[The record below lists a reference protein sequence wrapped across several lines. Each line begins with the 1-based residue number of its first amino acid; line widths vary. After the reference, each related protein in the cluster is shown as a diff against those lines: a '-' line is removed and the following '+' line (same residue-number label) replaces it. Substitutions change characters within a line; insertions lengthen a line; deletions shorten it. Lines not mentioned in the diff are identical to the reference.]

1 MSFNIYIFPHILFGC
16 LLLSSLLSTVDSNA
30 LEVEDES
37 PFSYDLG
44 AENGPQNWGN
54 LHPNWTLCATGQ
66 SQSPA
71 NIVDYTVIN
80 RSSFGDLRV
89 DYKPAQARIRN
100 KGHSIE
106 VEWTGDAG
114 GIFIKGSGFKLLQCH
129 WHIPSEHTLNGVR
142 FNMEQH
148 IVHNNSAGDI
158 AVIGILYK
166 IGWPDY
172 FLSRITPY
180 LKSTNRE
187 GTNIGT
193 VDPRSIN
200 FAAKPEYYRYN
211 GSLTTPPCSENITW
225 TIFKM
230 VRTASAQQIRALRDA
245 VNDGNTGN
253 ARPIQAL
260 NGRPV
265 YLLQPRHFL

>member
-1 MSFNIYIFPHILFGC
+1 MSFNNYSFPHILFGC
-16 LLLSSLLSTVDSNA
+16 LLLSSLLYTVNSNA

-37 PFSYDLG
+37 PISYDLG

-54 LHPNWTLCATGQ
+54 LGPNWTLCATGQ
-66 SQSPA
+66 SQSPI
-71 NIVDYTVIN
+71 NIVDYTVLN
-80 RSSFGDLRV
+80 RPTFGDL
-89 DYKPAQARIRN
+89 K
-100 KGHSIE
+100 

-114 GIFIKGSGFKLLQCH
+114 GIFIKRSEFKLLQCH

-148 IVHNNSAGDI
+148 IVHNNSEGDI

-180 LKSTNRE
+180 LKSINGE

-193 VDPRSIN
+193 VDPRNIN

-230 VRTASAQQIRALRDA
+230 VRTASAQQIRALREA

-253 ARPIQAL
+253 ARTIQAL
-260 NGRPV
+260 NGRPI
-265 YLLQPRHFL
+265 YLLQPIHFL